1 MLFGKRIKELRESQK
16 LPQRVVADALEI
28 NIPLYSRV
36 ERGERTLSKSHLPK
50 LAQVLNVEENEL
62 LKLYLAD
69 QVALVLDGQTEIY
82 DDVLDIAKNGIKKMS
97 KKSKF
102 TFIDLFAGI
111 GGFHYALHSTG
122 GECVFASEWDKNA
135 RISYENNFKNI
146 SPALFQKDSDG
157 NYIYFNGDINEA
169 DPTTIPDFDILC
181 GGFPCQP
188 FSIAGLRKGF
198 EDARGTLFYEFARV
212 IKECE
217 PKVFLFENVKGM
229 INHDGGKTWRV
240 KRFLWKS

>member
-28 NIPLYSRV
+28 TIPLYSRV

-122 GECVFASEWDKNA
+122 GECVFARE
-135 RISYENNFKNI
+135 
-146 SPALFQKDSDG
+146 
-157 NYIYFNGDINEA
+157 
-169 DPTTIPDFDILC
+169 
-181 GGFPCQP
+181 
-188 FSIAGLRKGF
+188 
-198 EDARGTLFYEFARV
+198 
-212 IKECE
+212 
-217 PKVFLFENVKGM
+217 
-229 INHDGGKTWRV
+229 
-240 KRFLWKS
+240 

>member
-28 NIPLYSRV
+28 TIPLYSRV

-111 GGFHYALHSTG
+111 GGFHYALHSIG
-122 GECVFASEWDKNA
+122 GECVFAREWDKNA

-146 SPALFQKDSDG
+146 S
-157 NYIYFNGDINEA
+157 DI
-169 DPTTIPDFDILC
+169 
-181 GGFPCQP
+181 
-188 FSIAGLRKGF
+188 
-198 EDARGTLFYEFARV
+198 
-212 IKECE
+212 
-217 PKVFLFENVKGM
+217 
-229 INHDGGKTWRV
+229 
-240 KRFLWKS
+240 